1 MEIPHTISSLSL
13 FAEGEDGGFNL
24 LETIKKWDA
33 VVWLCIVIGGL
44 VLLLFVALVVIS
56 AGMRLKIPGIVMS
69 TIASLFAG
77 FALAVAL
84 LLSLNYHWEK
94 EPAGKGEGGMAGG
107 KGGGM
112 MGGGGG
118 AGGGMMGG
126 GMMGGGMM
134 GGGGKGKD
142 GEKGGKD
149 GGKGKQNGGKDESKK
164 GG

>member
-1 MEIPHTISSLSL
+1 MEIPHTVSSLSL
-13 FAEGEDGGFNL
+13 FAEGGGFGTDL

-44 VLLLFVALVVIS
+44 TLLLFVALIVLS
-56 AGMRLKIPGIVMS
+56 AGARLKIPSIVLS
-69 TIASLFAG
+69 TVASLVVG

-94 EPAGKGEGGMAGG
+94 EPAGKSEGMAAG

-118 AGGGMMGG
+118 GMMGMGGGGGGMMG
-126 GMMGGGMM
+126 M
-134 GGGGKGKD
+134 GGGG
-142 GEKGGKD
+142 GGGVMG
-149 GGKGKQNGGKDESKK
+149 GGKGGGKEGK
-164 GG
+164 